1 MYQKEIIQQY
11 SDRLFVCFR
20 NTCHILS
27 LFWDEL
33 YAYKYLFY
41 YFWTSM
47 HGEISPLK
55 TASTVICVRESTKPI
70 LCNKWGHFDSAK
82 PILRILLA
90 SWTFGTVEKG
100 LRSFNSENLGSVGQR
115 ISKLLAIKLCAC
127 TLFGLYGQRV
137 CKRLWPRF
145 ENARGQIILKVWW
158 PVTFQPFDLQ
168 TPNFQN

>member
-90 SWTFGTVEKG
+90 SWAFRKVEKRF
-100 LRSFNSENLGSVGQR
+100 RSLNSENLGSVGQR
-115 ISKLLAIKLCAC
+115 AAKLLAFKLWEWFDPGWIWIWADGTC
-127 TLFGLYGQRV
+127 TQFGRNGQSGRLFL
-137 CKRLWPRF
+137 
-145 ENARGQIILKVWW
+145 
-158 PVTFQPFDLQ
+158 
-168 TPNFQN
+168 

>member
-90 SWTFGTVEKG
+90 SWSFKTVEKG
-100 LRSFNSENLGSVGQR
+100 FRSFNAENLGSLGQR
-115 ISKLLAIKLCAC
+115 TAKLLAIKLWKWFDFARNRTRADWPTGAGARWQTFFWDLRHWQLV
-127 TLFGLYGQRV
+127 TL
-137 CKRLWPRF
+137 
-145 ENARGQIILKVWW
+145 
-158 PVTFQPFDLQ
+158 QPFDLQ
-168 TPNFQN
+168 TPYW